1 MKPMNIFDLHCDTLM
16 PIYIDGHTLQNW
28 TGHINLEK
36 LQKGGCMVQC
46 FAIYIPTNRSAEY
59 HNVKEGPYEYWK
71 GCVDAFDKEM
81 AANADVIRQ
90 VRSVADIEKNVK
102 EGKLSAL
109 LTIENAVPLDGKIE
123 RVQEFYDRG
132 ARMIGLT
139 WNYENSVGFPCSD
152 DPEQHKLGLK
162 PFGLEV
168 VAKMDELGMVIDTSH
183 LSEGGFWDVVKH
195 SKNPFMASHSCAR
208 ALCDHRRN
216 LTDEQLKAL
225 ANKGGIVGVNYE
237 NSFLRKGSE
246 MTDVSDIIW
255 HMKHMVNVGGIDMV
269 ALGSDFDGIGDNLK
283 FKDYAGLPQV
293 VDAIEKEFGAAACD
307 KICHGNALRIFKDV
321 IG

>member
-1 MKPMNIFDLHCDTLM
+1 M
-16 PIYIDGHTLQNW
+16 
-28 TGHINLEK
+28 
-36 LQKGGCMVQC
+36 
-46 FAIYIPTNRSAEY
+46 
-59 HNVKEGPYEYWK
+59 
-71 GCVDAFDKEM
+71 
-81 AANADVIRQ
+81 
-90 VRSVADIEKNVK
+90 
-102 EGKLSAL
+102 
-109 LTIENAVPLDGKIE
+109 
-123 RVQEFYDRG
+123 
-132 ARMIGLT
+132 
-139 WNYENSVGFPCSD
+139 
-152 DPEQHKLGLK
+152 K

-283 FKDYAGLPQV
+283 VKDYAGLPQV